1 MYKAKLAKL
10 ASIIIVAIVF
20 FSGINKAEAMVIS
33 KENAIFERGKTI
45 NEDLFITGERVV
57 ISGKVVGDV
66 YGAGANVVIDGE
78 VTGDVSV
85 AGGSVRITGKV
96 GQDLQVAGRNVVI
109 YDAIIGG
116 SLRSFGGSVS
126 VDDDSKIAG
135 SAVFGA
141 GTMELASPVGR
152 GITGGAG
159 GGILNSRINGPIRVG
174 AGSFEVGPKAVVTG
188 PIFYSSEDKILI
200 DPQASVSGQV
210 KQILPDNKDIRRT
223 TKRGDQF
230 ANLGFHVWSYFA
242 ILLIGVLLL
251 RVSPTG
257 MTRIS
262 ERILKN
268 PLPLLTW
275 GVVALFL
282 TVPILILIAMTII
295 GIPLAVLLLVIF

>member
-1 MYKAKLAKL
+1 MGEK
-10 ASIIIVAIVF
+10 IV
-20 FSGINKAEAMVIS
+20 
-33 KENAIFERGKTI
+33 
-45 NEDLFITGERVV
+45 
-57 ISGKVVGDV
+57 
-66 YGAGANVVIDGE
+66 
-78 VTGDVSV
+78 
-85 AGGSVRITGKV
+85 
-96 GQDLQVAGRNVVI
+96 
-109 YDAIIGG
+109 
-116 SLRSFGGSVS
+116 
-126 VDDDSKIAG
+126 
-135 SAVFGA
+135 
-141 GTMELASPVGR
+141 
-152 GITGGAG
+152 
-159 GGILNSRINGPIRVG
+159 
-174 AGSFEVGPKAVVTG
+174 
-188 PIFYSSEDKILI
+188 I

-295 GIPLAVLLLVIF
+295 GIPLAVLLLVIFLTEIYLSKVFVGIALGQWLEVRLQPKKSNLYAKYTVGLALLYLLMIIPIIRFFVGFVTLLLGLGAIIETKRNYIFPGKNKG